1 MTSSA
6 RDNNFNLMRMLA
18 ALAVLLSHS
27 FPLAL
32 GPRAVEPFQASLGMT
47 LGTLAVGIFFTISGY
62 LVTASLVSRPS
73 LADFALARARRIYP
87 GLWVAIALTV
97 FVLGAGFTTLDLDD
111 YLSHPRTWF
120 YVLKNGTLLFG
131 FVDRLPGVFADLPY
145 PGVVNG
151 SLWTLPIEVRLYV
164 ALAAVQ
170 AALLW
175 WRRRRPGAPIG
186 PVLVAL
192 AASCVV
198 TVAWQCAESSSAL
211 RFSAMFFVGAVLQ
224 LYRHRIPFSVP
235 GLAAG
240 VALLAVGSID
250 TGLFALAF
258 VSAGAYVVLCLAYLP
273 GGWLRRYNRLG
284 DYSYGL
290 YIYAFPVQQL
300 VVLAMPGIG
309 VAALFAASAAGT
321 LVLAVLSWHLVES
334 PVLRR
339 AAVLRAPAGAMK
351 QGA

>member
-1 MTSSA
+1 MSSSS
-6 RDNNFNLMRMLA
+6 RDNNFNLLRMLA

-27 FPLAL
+27 YPLAL
-32 GPRAVEPFQASLGMT
+32 GPKAVEPFQATLGMT

-73 LADFALARARRIYP
+73 LTDFALARARRIYP

-97 FVLGAGFTTLDLDD
+97 VVLGAAVTTLGLME

-131 FVDRLPGVFADLPY
+131 FVDRLPGVFAELPY

-164 ALAAVQ
+164 ALMALQ

-175 WRRRRPGAPIG
+175 WRRRWAGAPLG
-186 PVLVAL
+186 PVLLAVA
-192 AASCVV
+192 AACVAA
-198 TVAWQCAESSSAL
+198 VAWQGAAASSAL
-211 RFSAMFFVGAVLQ
+211 RFSAMFFIGAALQ
-224 LYRHRIPFSVP
+224 LYRQKVRFGYP
-235 GLAAG
+235 GLLAAPL
-240 VALLAVGSID
+240 LLAACSVD
-250 TGLFALAF
+250 AGLFAPAF
-258 VSAGAYVVLCLAYLP
+258 VGAGAYLVLCVAHLP
-273 GGWLRRYNRLG
+273 GEWLRRYNRLG

-300 VVLAMPGIG
+300 VVSASPGIG

-334 PVLRR
+334 PVLRGASVFR
-339 AAVLRAPAGAMK
+339 RRRGAM
-351 QGA
+351 QPGA

>member
-1 MTSSA
+1 MSGSA
-6 RDNNFNLMRMLA
+6 RDNNFNLLRMLA

-97 FVLGAGFTTLDLDD
+97 FVLGAGFTTLGLAD
-111 YLSHPRTWF
+111 YLGHPRTWF

-164 ALAAVQ
+164 ALATLQ

-186 PVLVAL
+186 TVL
-192 AASCVV
+192 AAVAAGCVAM
-198 TVAWQCAESSSAL
+198 VAWQGAESSSAL
-211 RFSAMFFVGAVLQ
+211 RFSTMFFVGAVLQ
-224 LYRHRIPFSVP
+224 VYRERIAFSYP
-235 GLAAG
+235 GLVAG
-240 VALLAVGSID
+240 LALLVACSVDS
-250 TGLFALAF
+250 GLFALAF
-258 VSAGAYVVLCLAYLP
+258 VSVGAYVVLCLAHGP
-273 GGWLRRYNRLG
+273 AGWLRRYNRLG

-300 VVLAMPGIG
+300 VVFAMPGIG

-321 LVLAVLSWHLVES
+321 LALAVLSWHLVES

-339 AAVLRAPAGAMK
+339 SAVLRARGGAM
-351 QGA
+351 QPGA

>member
-1 MTSSA
+1 MGSP
-6 RDNNFNLMRMLA
+6 RDNNFNLLRLLA

-32 GPRAVEPFQASLGMT
+32 GPQAVEPFKTSLGMT

-73 LADFALARARRIYP
+73 LADFAMARARRIYP
-87 GLWVAIALTV
+87 GLWVALVLTV
-97 FVLGAGFTTLDLDD
+97 FGLGAAFTTLALSE

-131 FVDRLPGVFADLPY
+131 FVDRLPGVFGDLPHAH
-145 PGVVNG
+145 VVNG
-151 SLWTLPIEVRLYV
+151 SLWTLPIELRLYV
-164 ALAAVQ
+164 ALAALR

-175 WRRRRPGAPIG
+175 WRRRKPGAPLG
-186 PVLVAL
+186 PVMLCVA
-192 AASCVV
+192 AACVAA
-198 TVAWQCAESSSAL
+198 VAWQGAEASSPL

-224 LYRHRIPFSVP
+224 LYRHRLLVRWA

-240 VALLAVGSID
+240 AAVLAACSVH

-258 VSAGAYVVLCLAYLP
+258 VTAGAYVVLCLAYLP
-273 GGWLRRYNRLG
+273 GGWMRGYNRLG

-290 YIYAFPVQQL
+290 YIYAFPVQQ
-300 VVLAMPGIG
+300 VVASAAPGIG
-309 VAALFAASAAGT
+309 VAGLFAASTAGT

-334 PVLRR
+334 PALRR
-339 AAVLRAPAGAMK
+339 AGSISPVRGAM
-351 QGA
+351 QPGA

>member
-1 MTSSA
+1 MVGA
-6 RDNNFNLMRMLA
+6 PRDNNFNLLRMLA

-27 FPLAL
+27 FPLAR
-32 GPRAVEPFQASLGMT
+32 GPRAVEPFEASLGMT

-97 FVLGAGFTTLDLDD
+97 FVLGAGFTTLALAE

-131 FVDRLPGVFADLPY
+131 FVDRLPGVFAELPY
-145 PGVVNG
+145 PGAVNG

-164 ALAAVQ
+164 ALAALQ
-170 AALLW
+170 AGLLW
-175 WRRRRPGAPIG
+175 WRRRRPGVPLG
-186 PVLVAL
+186 PVLA
-192 AASCVV
+192 
-198 TVAWQCAESSSAL
+198 TVAAACVAMVGWQGAGASSAL
-211 RFSAMFFVGAVLQ
+211 RFSAMFFVGAALQ
-224 LYRHRIPFSVP
+224 LYRHRIAFTYP

-240 VALLAVGSID
+240 LALLAACSVD
-250 TGLFALAF
+250 TGLFALGF
-258 VSAGAYVVLCLAYLP
+258 VSVGAYVVLCLAYLP

-300 VVLAMPGIG
+300 IVAGLPGIG
-309 VAALFAASAAGT
+309 VAALFGASAAGT

-339 AAVLRAPAGAMK
+339 SAVVRAPGGAM
-351 QGA
+351 QPRA